1 MNDLNLINKRETAT
15 EQALITEEDYNIDN
29 LLDENHLQKNEISIY
44 QQIIFLIIYSVIF
57 LLSIV
62 GNSTLL
68 ITICRRKRM
77 RTVHNYFL
85 ANITISNLIY
95 TLCAPFPFIL
105 ELKNNNNEWIYFD
118 FLCPIIPLFNTIAI
132 NLNTITMIVSSI
144 DRLIAIICPFRTKLR
159 KSKCILIIFIIWI
172 ISIMFSLPWGF
183 LVGVND
189 LEQND
194 IDYEVDNDDSTSISI
209 CNPSF
214 GYESNIRN
222 YFIILFL
229 LQYLLPLL
237 VLCVTFFMITY
248 YVKITNANT
257 MKADDNKSNK
267 YLHKKLKYRKNQKLL
282 KWTLMKQ

>member
-1 MNDLNLINKRETAT
+1 MLIN
-15 EQALITEEDYNIDN
+15 
-29 LLDENHLQKNEISIY
+29 SV
-44 QQIIFLIIYSVIF
+44 FFVIIYAFIF
-57 LLSIV
+57 VLSIV

-144 DRLIAIICPFRTKLR
+144 DRLIAIVCPFRTKLR
-159 KSKCILIIFIIWI
+159 KSRCILIIFIIWI
-172 ISIMFSLPWGF
+172 ISIMFSLPWRF

-194 IDYEVDNDDSTSISI
+194 IDYEEEDKPSTISI
-209 CNPSF
+209 CSPSF

-229 LQYLLPLL
+229 IQYLLPLL

-248 YVKITNANT
+248 YVKIINANT

-267 YLHKKLKYRKNQKLL
+267 YLRKKNEKKLL
-282 KWTLMKQ
+282 KIQILMIVCFNICWLPLQLNAFIYSISPEFQSSIM